1 MSTLLRQVPAAASL
15 DAAKKASVDATLQEL
30 RRVRD
35 GVNGEAAR
43 RGQLEKHLN
52 DIKMKGQAPDVV
64 ILTDLC
70 HSLELPIAKSDG
82 GGLKARIG
90 GADRCFFVG

>member
-1 MSTLLRQVPAAASL
+1 MEQIVASL
-15 DAAKKASVDATLQEL
+15 LAEVDDGATKAALADATLQI

-64 ILTDLC
+64 ILTRT
-70 HSLELPIAKSDG
+70 LPFFRTSDCQVRWRRSE
-82 GGLKARIG
+82 KARIG
-90 GADRCFFVG
+90 GADSL